1 MSRKEITTLIER
13 HGGRVTGSVS
23 RSTDFLVAGDNPGSR
38 LDRARELDVA
48 VIDEQTLVGMA
59 TSGGN

>member
-1 MSRKEITTLIER
+1 
-13 HGGRVTGSVS
+13 
-23 RSTDFLVAGDNPGSR
+23 VAGDNPGSK